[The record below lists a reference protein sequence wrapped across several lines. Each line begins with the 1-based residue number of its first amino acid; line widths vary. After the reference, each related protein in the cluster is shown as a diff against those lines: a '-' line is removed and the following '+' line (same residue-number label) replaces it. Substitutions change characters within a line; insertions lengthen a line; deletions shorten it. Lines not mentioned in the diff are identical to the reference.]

1 MGTFSIWH
9 WIIVVFMFTIPFGLI
24 LGVIRGVNDK
34 SVPHAIFSL
43 IFYFYGFFYFF
54 IGRKDNP

>member
-9 WIIVVFMFTIPFGLI
+9 WIIVVFFLTIPVGLI

-34 SVPHAIFSL
+34 SVLHAIFSL
-43 IFYFYGFFYFF
+43 IIPWYGFFYFF
-54 IGRKDNP
+54 IGRKR